1 MAAEKADLAV
11 ESFVSQK
18 DFHKWLHKN
27 HAKLEGLWLRFF
39 KKASGVATV
48 TYAEALDEALCY
60 GWIDS
65 QLKRYDDKSYIQR
78 FTPRRPKGPWSKI
91 NQGHVARLMA
101 AKRMHPAG
109 LKEVDAAKADGR
121 WDAAYEPPS
130 RRTVPADFKK
140 ALAKNKKAAAFFE
153 TLNRA
158 NVYAIYW
165 RLNAAKTAE
174 TRSRWIERFV
184 TMLAN
189 GETVHPQKTNSLVTA
204 GRRRRTLV

>member
-1 MAAEKADLAV
+1 MASEKAELPI
-11 ESFVSQK
+11 ESFASEK

-27 HAKLEGLWLRFF
+27 HAKSAGLWLRFF
-39 KKASGVATV
+39 KKASGVASV

-91 NQGHVARLMA
+91 NRGHVARLISA
-101 AKRMHPAG
+101 NRMQPAG
-109 LKEVDAAKADGR
+109 LKEVETAKADGR

-130 RRTVPADFKK
+130 RQTVPEDFKK
-140 ALAKNKKAAAFFE
+140 ALARNKKAKAFFE

-158 NVYAIYW
+158 NMYAIYW
-165 RLNAAKTAE
+165 RLNAAKTPE

-184 TMLAN
+184 AMLAN
-189 GETVHPQKTNSLVTA
+189 GETVHPQKALSVATIE
-204 GRRRRTLV
+204 RRRRSLV